1 MEDGIEQ
8 YRSMLL
14 DLNER
19 KKKTDEKKEIDK
31 KTEPDKKT
39 ETDKKTELIN
49 YLPEYSKQSAT
60 TLFYIFIGIN
70 LFIIIIRGFSF
81 I

>member
-19 KKKTDEKKEIDK
+19 KKKTVRRKKL
-31 KTEPDKKT
+31 TRRP
-39 ETDKKTELIN
+39 N
-49 YLPEYSKQSAT
+49 
-60 TLFYIFIGIN
+60 
-70 LFIIIIRGFSF
+70 
-81 I
+81 

>member
-19 KKKTDEKKEIDK
+19 KKKIDEKKE
-31 KTEPDKKT
+31 
-39 ETDKKTELIN
+39 TDKKKETYNKKEIIN
-49 YLPEYSKQSAT
+49 YLPEHSKQSAS

>member
-19 KKKTDEKKEIDK
+19 KKKTDEKKEI
-31 KTEPDKKT
+31 DKKT

>member
-19 KKKTDEKKEIDK
+19 KKKTDEKKEI
-31 KTEPDKKT
+31 
-39 ETDKKTELIN
+39 DKKTELIN

>member
-19 KKKTDEKKEIDK
+19 KKKTDEKKEIRREEDRNRQEDRTNK
-31 KTEPDKKT
+31 LFTGIFQT
-39 ETDKKTELIN
+39 IRRHLVL
-49 YLPEYSKQSAT
+49 YLYWNQ
-60 TLFYIFIGIN
+60 FVYHN
-70 LFIIIIRGFSF
+70 N
-81 I
+81 

>member
-31 KTEPDKKT
+31 KTE
-39 ETDKKTELIN
+39 TDKKTELIN
-49 YLPEYSKQSAT
+49 YLPEYSKQSA

>member
-31 KTEPDKKT
+31 KTE
-39 ETDKKTELIN
+39 TDKKTELIN
-49 YLPEYSKQSAT
+49 YLPEYSKQSAA